1 VNNDGLFVWEFNVEV
16 KKKITPSGLINLS
29 IVYFVW
35 GSTYLAIRIGI
46 RSGSGF
52 QPFWFG
58 GLRVLAAGSILL
70 LFAVIRGNDI
80 RPTKKDLKVLIA
92 SGFLLWIGGN
102 GLLILA
108 EQRID
113 SGIAA
118 LIVASTPIW
127 VALFESILDKRMP
140 SLILIG
146 SLVVGFGGIIVLSL
160 PLLTSG
166 VRADVLSLLAVLLA
180 SFSWSSGLVL
190 QTREPVSLG
199 RGVSSAYQQ
208 LFGGVFFALIALL
221 VREPLPTPT
230 TEAWLAWGYLVIFGS
245 ILAFTA
251 FVSAL
256 QMLPTSLVT
265 TYAYV
270 NPVIAVLLGWLIL
283 REPIT
288 PWTIVGGLFVMVG
301 VTGIFRVNNK
311 NAHQEQESTAEEN

>member
-1 VNNDGLFVWEFNVEV
+1 MEE
-16 KKKITPSGLINLS
+16 KKKVTPAGLINLF

-58 GLRVLAAGSILL
+58 GLRVMVAGAILL
-70 LFAVIRGNDI
+70 LFAVIRGKDI
-80 RPTKKDLKVLIA
+80 RPNKMDLKVLIA

-102 GLLILA
+102 GLVVLA

-118 LIVASTPIW
+118 LIVSSTPIW
-127 VALFESILDKRMP
+127 VALFESILDKRVP
-140 SLILIG
+140 SLLLIG
-146 SLVVGFGGIIVLSL
+146 SLVVGFGGIIILSL

-166 VRADVLSLLAVLLA
+166 VRADILSILAVLLA

-190 QTREPVSLG
+190 QTRQPVSLS

-230 TEAWLAWGYLVIFGS
+230 TEAWLAWGYLVLFGS

-256 QMLPTSLVT
+256 QSLPTSLVT

-288 PWTIVGGLFVMVG
+288 PWTIFGGLFVLVG
-301 VTGIFRVNNK
+301 VIGIFRVNNK
-311 NAHQEQESTAEEN
+311 KAHLEQGRTAEETQE

>member
-1 VNNDGLFVWEFNVEV
+1 VEE
-16 KKKITPSGLINLS
+16 KKKITPAGLINLS

-58 GLRVLAAGSILL
+58 GFRVLVAGAILL
-70 LFAVIRGNDI
+70 LFAVIRGKDI
-80 RPTKKDLKVLIA
+80 RPNKMDLKVLIA

-102 GLLILA
+102 GLVVLA

-118 LIVASTPIW
+118 LVVASTPIW
-127 VALFESILDKRMP
+127 VALFESILDKRVP
-140 SLILIG
+140 SLLLIG
-146 SLVVGFGGIIVLSL
+146 SLVVGFGGILVLSL
-160 PLLTSG
+160 PLIISG
-166 VRADVLSLLAVLLA
+166 VRADILSILAVLLA

-190 QTREPVSLG
+190 QSRQPVSLS

-230 TEAWLAWGYLVIFGS
+230 TEAWLAWGYLVLFGS

-283 REPIT
+283 REPVT
-288 PWTIVGGLFVMVG
+288 PWTIFGGLFVLVG

-311 NAHQEQESTAEEN
+311 KTHLEQGRTAEETQE

>member
-1 VNNDGLFVWEFNVEV
+1 M
-16 KKKITPSGLINLS
+16 
-29 IVYFVW
+29 W

-58 GLRVLAAGSILL
+58 GLRVLVAGAILL
-70 LFAVIRGNDI
+70 LFAVIRGKDI
-80 RPTKKDLKVLIA
+80 RPNKMDLKVLIA

-102 GLLILA
+102 GLVVLA

-127 VALFESILDKRMP
+127 VALFESILDKRVP
-140 SLILIG
+140 SLLLIG
-146 SLVVGFGGIIVLSL
+146 SLVVGFGGILVLSL
-160 PLLTSG
+160 PLIISG
-166 VRADVLSLLAVLLA
+166 VRADILSILAVLLA

-190 QTREPVSLG
+190 QSRQPVSLS

-230 TEAWLAWGYLVIFGS
+230 TEAWLAWGYLVLFGS

-251 FVSAL
+251 FVSAI

-283 REPIT
+283 REPVT
-288 PWTIVGGLFVMVG
+288 PWTIFGGLFVLVG

-311 NAHQEQESTAEEN
+311 KTHLEQGRTAEETQE

>member
-1 VNNDGLFVWEFNVEV
+1 MEE
-16 KKKITPSGLINLS
+16 KKKVTPAGLINLF

-58 GLRVLAAGSILL
+58 GLRVLVAGAILL
-70 LFAVIRGNDI
+70 LFAVIRGKDI
-80 RPTKKDLKVLIA
+80 RPNKMDLKVLIA

-102 GLLILA
+102 GLVVLA

-127 VALFESILDKRMP
+127 VALFESILDKRVP
-140 SLILIG
+140 SLLLIG
-146 SLVVGFGGIIVLSL
+146 SLVVGFGGIIILSL
-160 PLLTSG
+160 PLIISG
-166 VRADVLSLLAVLLA
+166 VRADILSILAVLLA

-190 QTREPVSLG
+190 QTRQPVSLS

-230 TEAWLAWGYLVIFGS
+230 TEAWLAWGYLVLFGS

-256 QMLPTSLVT
+256 QSLPTSLVT

-283 REPIT
+283 REPVT
-288 PWTIVGGLFVMVG
+288 PWTIFGGLFVLVG

-311 NAHQEQESTAEEN
+311 KAHLEQGRTAEETQE

>member
-1 VNNDGLFVWEFNVEV
+1 MEE
-16 KKKITPSGLINLS
+16 KKKVTPAGLINLF

-58 GLRVLAAGSILL
+58 GLRVLVAGAILL
-70 LFAVIRGNDI
+70 LFAVIRGKDI
-80 RPTKKDLKVLIA
+80 RPNKMDLKVLIA

-102 GLLILA
+102 GLVVLA

-127 VALFESILDKRMP
+127 VALFESILDKRVP
-140 SLILIG
+140 SLLLIG
-146 SLVVGFGGIIVLSL
+146 SLVVGFGGILVLSL
-160 PLLTSG
+160 PLIISG
-166 VRADVLSLLAVLLA
+166 VRADILSILAVLLA

-190 QTREPVSLG
+190 QTRQPVSLS

-230 TEAWLAWGYLVIFGS
+230 TEAWLAWGYLVLFGS

-256 QMLPTSLVT
+256 QLLPTSLVT

-283 REPIT
+283 REPVT
-288 PWTIVGGLFVMVG
+288 PWTIFGGLFVLVG

-311 NAHQEQESTAEEN
+311 KAHLEQGRTAEKTQE

>member
-1 VNNDGLFVWEFNVEV
+1 MTE
-16 KKKITPSGLINLS
+16 KKKITPSGLLNLF

-58 GLRVLAAGSILL
+58 GLRVLVAGAILL
-70 LFAVIRGNDI
+70 LLAFIRGKNI
-80 RPTKKDLKVLIA
+80 FPSKNELKVLGA

-102 GLLILA
+102 GMVVLA

-118 LIVASTPIW
+118 LVVASTPIW
-127 VALFESILDKRMP
+127 VAFFESVLDKRMP
-140 SLILIG
+140 SLLLIG
-146 SLVVGFGGIIVLSL
+146 SLIVGFSGIIVLSL

-166 VRADVLSLLAVLLA
+166 VRADVFSILAVLLA

-190 QTREPVSLG
+190 QTRKPVSLG

-208 LFGGVFFALIALL
+208 LFGGVFFVLIALL
-221 VREPLPTPT
+221 VREPLPAPIA
-230 TEAWLAWGYLVIFGS
+230 EAWLAWGYLVLFGS

-270 NPVIAVLLGWLIL
+270 NPVIAVFLGWLIL
-283 REPIT
+283 REPLT
-288 PWTIVGGLFVMVG
+288 PWTVAGGLFVLAG
-301 VTGIFRVNNK
+301 VTGIFRVSNK
-311 NAHQEQESTAEEN
+311 NGNLGEENDAAENQDLG

>member
-1 VNNDGLFVWEFNVEV
+1 MEE
-16 KKKITPSGLINLS
+16 KKKVTPAGLINLF

-58 GLRVLAAGSILL
+58 GLRVMVAGAILL
-70 LFAVIRGNDI
+70 LFAVIRGKDI
-80 RPTKKDLKVLIA
+80 RPNKMDLKVLIA

-102 GLLILA
+102 GLVVLA

-118 LIVASTPIW
+118 LIVSSTPIW
-127 VALFESILDKRMP
+127 VALFESILDKRVP
-140 SLILIG
+140 SLLLIG
-146 SLVVGFGGIIVLSL
+146 SLVVGFGGIIILSF

-166 VRADVLSLLAVLLA
+166 VRADILSILAVLLA

-190 QTREPVSLG
+190 QTRQPVSLS

-230 TEAWLAWGYLVIFGS
+230 TEAWLAWGYLVLFGS

-256 QMLPTSLVT
+256 QSLPTSLVT

-283 REPIT
+283 REPVT
-288 PWTIVGGLFVMVG
+288 PWTIFGGLFVLVG

-311 NAHQEQESTAEEN
+311 KAHLEQGRTAEETQE

>member
-1 VNNDGLFVWEFNVEV
+1 M
-16 KKKITPSGLINLS
+16 INLF

-58 GLRVLAAGSILL
+58 GLRVLVAGAILL
-70 LFAVIRGNDI
+70 LFAVIRGKDI
-80 RPTKKDLKVLIA
+80 RPNKMDLKVLIA

-102 GLLILA
+102 GLVVLA

-127 VALFESILDKRMP
+127 VALFESILDKRVP
-140 SLILIG
+140 SLLLIG
-146 SLVVGFGGIIVLSL
+146 SLVVGFGGILVLSL
-160 PLLTSG
+160 PLIISG
-166 VRADVLSLLAVLLA
+166 VRADILSILAVLLA

-190 QTREPVSLG
+190 QTRQPVSLS

-230 TEAWLAWGYLVIFGS
+230 TEAWLAWGYLVLFGS

-256 QMLPTSLVT
+256 QSLPTSLVT

-283 REPIT
+283 REPVT
-288 PWTIVGGLFVMVG
+288 PWTIFGGLFVLVG

-311 NAHQEQESTAEEN
+311 KAHLEQGRTAEKTQE

>member
-1 VNNDGLFVWEFNVEV
+1 MEE
-16 KKKITPSGLINLS
+16 KKKVTTAGLINLF

-58 GLRVLAAGSILL
+58 GLRVLAGGAILL
-70 LFAVIRGNDI
+70 LFAVIRGKDI
-80 RPTKKDLKVLIA
+80 RPNKMDLKVLIA

-102 GLLILA
+102 GLVVLA

-127 VALFESILDKRMP
+127 VALFESILDKRVP
-140 SLILIG
+140 SLLLIG
-146 SLVVGFGGIIVLSL
+146 SLVVGFGGILVLSL
-160 PLLTSG
+160 PLIISG
-166 VRADVLSLLAVLLA
+166 VRADILSILAVLLA

-190 QTREPVSLG
+190 QTRQPVSLS

-208 LFGGVFFALIALL
+208 LFGGVFFVLIALL

-230 TEAWLAWGYLVIFGS
+230 TEAWLAWGYLVLFGS

-256 QMLPTSLVT
+256 QLLPTSLVT

-283 REPIT
+283 REPVT
-288 PWTIVGGLFVMVG
+288 PWTIFGGLFVLVG

-311 NAHQEQESTAEEN
+311 KAHLEQGRTAEETQE

>member
-1 VNNDGLFVWEFNVEV
+1 MEV
-16 KKKITPSGLINLS
+16 KKKITPAGLINLF

-58 GLRVLAAGSILL
+58 GLRVLAAGTILL
-70 LFAVIRGNDI
+70 LLCVIRGKDI
-80 RPTKKDLKVLIA
+80 RPTKMDLKVLIA

-102 GLLILA
+102 GLVVLA

-118 LIVASTPIW
+118 LVVASTPIW
-127 VALFESILDKRMP
+127 VALFESILDKRIP
-140 SLILIG
+140 SLLLIG
-146 SLVVGFGGIIVLSL
+146 SLIVGFGGIIILSL

-166 VRADVLSLLAVLLA
+166 VRADILSVLAVMLA

-190 QTREPVSLG
+190 QTRQPVSLS

-230 TEAWLAWGYLVIFGS
+230 TEAWLAWGYLVLFGS
-245 ILAFTA
+245 IFAFTA

-256 QMLPTSLVT
+256 QQLPTSLVT

-270 NPVIAVLLGWLIL
+270 NPVIAVLLGWFIL

-288 PWTIVGGLFVMVG
+288 PWTIIGGLFVLVG

-311 NAHQEQESTAEEN
+311 KAHQEQGSNAEGKQREG

>member
-1 VNNDGLFVWEFNVEV
+1 MEE
-16 KKKITPSGLINLS
+16 KKKVTTAGLINLF

-58 GLRVLAAGSILL
+58 GLRVLAGGAILL
-70 LFAVIRGNDI
+70 LFAVIRGKDI
-80 RPTKKDLKVLIA
+80 RPNKMDLKVLIA

-102 GLLILA
+102 GLVVLA

-127 VALFESILDKRMP
+127 VALFESILDKRVP
-140 SLILIG
+140 SLLLIG
-146 SLVVGFGGIIVLSL
+146 SLVVGFGGILVLSL
-160 PLLTSG
+160 PLIISG
-166 VRADVLSLLAVLLA
+166 VRADILSILAVLLA

-190 QTREPVSLG
+190 QTRQPVSLS

-230 TEAWLAWGYLVIFGS
+230 TEAWLAWGYLVLFGS

-256 QMLPTSLVT
+256 QLLPTSLVT

-283 REPIT
+283 REPVT
-288 PWTIVGGLFVMVG
+288 PWTIFGGLFVLVG

-311 NAHQEQESTAEEN
+311 KAHLEQGRTAEETQE

>member
-1 VNNDGLFVWEFNVEV
+1 MEE
-16 KKKITPSGLINLS
+16 KKKVTPAGLINLF

-58 GLRVLAAGSILL
+58 GLRVLVAGAILL
-70 LFAVIRGNDI
+70 LFAVIRGKDI
-80 RPTKKDLKVLIA
+80 RPNKMDLKVLIA

-102 GLLILA
+102 GLVVLA

-127 VALFESILDKRMP
+127 VALFESILDKRVP
-140 SLILIG
+140 SLLLIG
-146 SLVVGFGGIIVLSL
+146 SLVVGFGGILVLSL
-160 PLLTSG
+160 PLIISG
-166 VRADVLSLLAVLLA
+166 VRADILSILAVLLA

-190 QTREPVSLG
+190 QTRQPVSLS

-230 TEAWLAWGYLVIFGS
+230 TEAWLAWGYLVLFGS

-256 QMLPTSLVT
+256 QSLPTSLVT

-283 REPIT
+283 REPVT
-288 PWTIVGGLFVMVG
+288 PWTIFGGLFVLVG

-311 NAHQEQESTAEEN
+311 KVHLEQGRTADETQE

>member
-1 VNNDGLFVWEFNVEV
+1 MEN
-16 KKKITPSGLINLS
+16 KKKVTPAGLLNLF

-58 GLRVLAAGSILL
+58 GLRVLAAGGILIL
-70 LFAVIRGNDI
+70 WALIKGNNI
-80 RPTKKDLKVLIA
+80 RPGRKDLKVLIA

-102 GLLILA
+102 GLVVLA

-113 SGIAA
+113 SGLAA
-118 LIVASTPIW
+118 LVVASTPIW
-127 VALFESILDKRMP
+127 VALFESILDRKMP
-140 SLILIG
+140 SLLLIG
-146 SLVVGFGGIIVLSL
+146 SLIVGFSGIIILSL
-160 PLLTSG
+160 PLLMSG
-166 VRADVLSLLAVLLA
+166 VRADILSILAVLLA

-190 QTREPVSLG
+190 QTREPVSLSK
-199 RGVSSAYQQ
+199 GVSSGYQQ
-208 LFGGVFFALIALL
+208 LFGGLFFVLIALL
-221 VREPLPTPT
+221 VQEPLPVPT
-230 TEAWLAWGYLVIFGS
+230 TEAWLAWGYLFLFGS

-256 QMLPTSLVT
+256 QTLPTSLVT

-270 NPVIAVLLGWLIL
+270 NPVIAVLLGWMIL
-283 REPIT
+283 QEPIT
-288 PWTIVGGLFVMVG
+288 SWTIIGGFFVLVG

-311 NAHQEQESTAEEN
+311 KTLQDQESMPAE

>member
-1 VNNDGLFVWEFNVEV
+1 MEN
-16 KKKITPSGLINLS
+16 KKKITPAGLLNLFV
-29 IVYFVW
+29 VYFVW

-70 LFAVIRGNDI
+70 LIGLIRGKEL
-80 RPTKKDLKVLIA
+80 RPSKMDLKVLIA

-102 GLLILA
+102 GLVVLA

-113 SGIAA
+113 SGLAA
-118 LIVASTPIW
+118 LVVASTPIW
-127 VALFESILDKRMP
+127 VALFESILDKKIP
-140 SLILIG
+140 SLLLIG
-146 SLVVGFGGIIVLSL
+146 SLIVGFSGIIILSL

-166 VRADVLSLLAVLLA
+166 VRADILSIFAVLLA

-190 QTREPVSLG
+190 QTRQPVSLS
-199 RGVSSAYQQ
+199 RGVSSGYQQ
-208 LFGGVFFALIALL
+208 LFGGMFFALIAFI
-221 VREPLPTPT
+221 VREPLPVPT
-230 TEAWLAWGYLVIFGS
+230 TEAWLAWGYLVLFGS

-256 QMLPTSLVT
+256 QILPTSLVT

-270 NPVIAVLLGWLIL
+270 NPVIAVLLGWMIL
-283 REPIT
+283 RESIT
-288 PWTIVGGLFVMVG
+288 PWTIIGGVFVLAG

-311 NAHQEQESTAEEN
+311 NVPVDEEGTAVD

>member
-1 VNNDGLFVWEFNVEV
+1 MEE
-16 KKKITPSGLINLS
+16 KKKITPAGLINLS

-58 GLRVLAAGSILL
+58 GLRVLVAGAILL
-70 LFAVIRGNDI
+70 LFAAIRGKDI
-80 RPTKKDLKVLIA
+80 RPNKMDLKVLIA

-102 GLLILA
+102 GLVVLA

-127 VALFESILDKRMP
+127 VALFESILDKRVP
-140 SLILIG
+140 SLLLIG
-146 SLVVGFGGIIVLSL
+146 SLVVGFGGILVLSL
-160 PLLTSG
+160 PLIISG
-166 VRADVLSLLAVLLA
+166 VRADILSILAVLLA

-190 QTREPVSLG
+190 QSRQPVSLS

-230 TEAWLAWGYLVIFGS
+230 TEAWLAWGYLVLFGS

-283 REPIT
+283 REPVT
-288 PWTIVGGLFVMVG
+288 PWTIFGGFFVLVG

-311 NAHQEQESTAEEN
+311 KTHLEQGSTVEETQE

>member
-1 VNNDGLFVWEFNVEV
+1 MEE
-16 KKKITPSGLINLS
+16 KKKVTPAGLINLF

-58 GLRVLAAGSILL
+58 GLRVLVAGAILL
-70 LFAVIRGNDI
+70 LFAVIRGKDI
-80 RPTKKDLKVLIA
+80 RPNKMDLKVLIA

-102 GLLILA
+102 GLIVLA

-127 VALFESILDKRMP
+127 VALFESILDKRVP
-140 SLILIG
+140 SLLLIG
-146 SLVVGFGGIIVLSL
+146 SLVVGFGGIIILSF

-166 VRADVLSLLAVLLA
+166 VRADILSILAVLLA

-190 QTREPVSLG
+190 QTRQPVSLS

-230 TEAWLAWGYLVIFGS
+230 TEAWLAWGYLVLFGS

-256 QMLPTSLVT
+256 QSLPTSLVT

-283 REPIT
+283 REPVT
-288 PWTIVGGLFVMVG
+288 PWTIFGGLFVLVG

-311 NAHQEQESTAEEN
+311 KAHLEQGRTAEETQE

>member
-1 VNNDGLFVWEFNVEV
+1 MEE
-16 KKKITPSGLINLS
+16 KKKITPAGLINLF

-58 GLRVLAAGSILL
+58 GLRVLVAGAILL
-70 LFAVIRGNDI
+70 LFAVIRGKDI
-80 RPTKKDLKVLIA
+80 RPNKMDLKVLIA

-102 GLLILA
+102 GLVVLA

-127 VALFESILDKRMP
+127 VALFESILDKRVP
-140 SLILIG
+140 SLLLIG
-146 SLVVGFGGIIVLSL
+146 SLVVGFGGILVLSL
-160 PLLTSG
+160 PLIISG
-166 VRADVLSLLAVLLA
+166 VRADILSILAVLLA

-190 QTREPVSLG
+190 QSRQPVSLS

-230 TEAWLAWGYLVIFGS
+230 TEAWLAWGYLVLFGS

-251 FVSAL
+251 FVSAI

-283 REPIT
+283 REPVT
-288 PWTIVGGLFVMVG
+288 PWTIFGGLFVLVG

-311 NAHQEQESTAEEN
+311 KAHLEQGRTAEETQE

>member
-1 VNNDGLFVWEFNVEV
+1 VEE
-16 KKKITPSGLINLS
+16 KKKVTPAGLINLF

-58 GLRVLAAGSILL
+58 GLRVLVAGAILL
-70 LFAVIRGNDI
+70 LFAVIRGKDI
-80 RPTKKDLKVLIA
+80 RPNKMDLKVLIA

-102 GLLILA
+102 GLIVLA

-127 VALFESILDKRMP
+127 VALFESILDKRVP
-140 SLILIG
+140 SLLLIG
-146 SLVVGFGGIIVLSL
+146 SLVVGFGGIIILSL
-160 PLLTSG
+160 PLIISG
-166 VRADVLSLLAVLLA
+166 VRADILSILAVLLA

-190 QTREPVSLG
+190 QTRQPVSLS

-230 TEAWLAWGYLVIFGS
+230 TEAWLAWGYLVLFGS

-256 QMLPTSLVT
+256 QLLPTSLVT

-283 REPIT
+283 REPVT
-288 PWTIVGGLFVMVG
+288 PWTIFGGFFVLVG

-311 NAHQEQESTAEEN
+311 KAHLEQGRTAEETQE